1 MARGMGYGKKHGSM
15 YRKKS
20 KHASVTGTR
29 RVKPLTAKRK
39 RAGNV
44 KNTSKKY

>member
-1 MARGMGYGKKHGSM
+1 MARGMGYGSM